1 MRKISSVGALIGAVL
16 IAAVTVVGAASVAQ
30 AAGDGGETP
39 YVTQTHKM
47 E

>member
-1 MRKISSVGALIGAVL
+1 MRKRTGVAAALGAVL
-16 IAAVTVVGAASVAQ
+16 IAAVTVVAAASVAQ

-39 YVTQTHKM
+39 VSTQTHKM